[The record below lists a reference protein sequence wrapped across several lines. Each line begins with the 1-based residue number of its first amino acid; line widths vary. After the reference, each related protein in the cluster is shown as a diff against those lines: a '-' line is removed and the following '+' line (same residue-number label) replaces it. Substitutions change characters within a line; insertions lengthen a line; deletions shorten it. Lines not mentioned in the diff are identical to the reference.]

1 MTGDVPMTFQRFI
14 RLVQAVS
21 AAVLA
26 FVAAGLIGVFA
37 MIITGE

>member
-14 RLVQAVS
+14 RLAQAVS

-26 FVAAGLIGVFA
+26 FAAAGLIGAAA
-37 MIITGE
+37 MVITEE